1 MKILIAFL
9 IYVFTSC
16 ALHAEIITVAPEY
29 EDRYQNI
36 LEELRCLVCQNQT
49 LADSGSELATDLRVE
64 VKEMLEQ
71 GSTDKEILKFMSDR
85 YGDFV
90 LYKPP
95 VKPRTWLLWFGPF
108 LLLIGGIVIAL
119 TVIRKRA
126 VADAFAALDE
136 KEKQRLNDLLDQ
148 ENQKKNDD
156 GKG

>member
-29 EDRYQNI
+29 EERYHNI

-49 LADSGSELATDLRVE
+49 LADSGSGLANDLRVE
-64 VKEMLEQ
+64 VKQMLEQ
-71 GSTDKEILKFMSDR
+71 GATDQEILKFMSDR

-95 VKPRTWLLWFGPF
+95 VKPRTLLLWFGPF
-108 LLLIGGIVIAL
+108 LLFVGGIVAAL
-119 TVIRKRA
+119 TIIRRRA
-126 VADAFAALDE
+126 VAESFSDFDDA
-136 KEKQRLNDLLDQ
+136 EKQRIKNILD
-148 ENQKKNDD
+148 KDD
-156 GKG
+156 

>member
-1 MKILIAFL
+1 MKILKIMILL
-9 IYVFTSC
+9 IVACS
-16 ALHAEIITVAPEY
+16 LHAEIITVAPEY
-29 EDRYQNI
+29 EERYQHI

-49 LADSGSELATDLRVE
+49 LADSGSELANDLRVE

-108 LLLIGGIVIAL
+108 LLFFGGIIAVL
-119 TVIRKRA
+119 TIIRKRA
-126 VADAFAALDE
+126 IAESFKEIDE
-136 KEKQRLNDLLDQ
+136 QEQQRIKNILN
-148 ENQKKNDD
+148 KDD
-156 GKG
+156 